1 MRPHPLFGRKGDN
14 LTLTVPVTFDE
25 AALGAE
31 LKVPTL
37 AGPPVTLKLPPGTA
51 NGRTFRV
58 KGRGAARKDGT
69 RGDLLVTVEV
79 AVPARLT
86 PGAREAIEKLA
97 AELPD
102 DPRPEITEVLRGGGA
117 R

>member
-1 MRPHPLFGRKGDN
+1 MR
-14 LTLTVPVTFDE
+14 
-25 AALGAE
+25 
-31 LKVPTL
+31 
-37 AGPPVTLKLPPGTA
+37 
-51 NGRTFRV
+51 
-58 KGRGAARKDGT
+58 GRGVHTKGAA
-69 RGDLLVTVEV
+69 GDLLVTVEV

>member
-1 MRPHPLFGRKGDN
+1 VPGKG
-14 LTLTVPVTFDE
+14 
-25 AALGAE
+25 GS
-31 LKVPTL
+31 
-37 AGPPVTLKLPPGTA
+37 
-51 NGRTFRV
+51 
-58 KGRGAARKDGT
+58 
-69 RGDLLVTVEV
+69 GDLLVTVEV

-102 DPRPEITEVLRGGGA
+102 DPRPELTAAVRERGA

>member
-1 MRPHPLFGRKGDN
+1 VQGKG
-14 LTLTVPVTFDE
+14 TS
-25 AALGAE
+25 
-31 LKVPTL
+31 
-37 AGPPVTLKLPPGTA
+37 
-51 NGRTFRV
+51 
-58 KGRGAARKDGT
+58 
-69 RGDLLVTVEV
+69 GDLLVTVEV

-102 DPRPEITEVLRGGGA
+102 DPRPEITEVLRKGGA